1 MAGVLAAIAF
11 VTYVFVYTPL
21 KRRTTASLLVGA
33 VPGAI
38 PPLIGWS
45 AATGIID
52 VPGLLL
58 FATLF
63 LWQVPHFLAIAL
75 FRRREFARAGLVVQP
90 NEAGGDRAAR
100 LNIVQY
106 TAALVA
112 VSLMFNPFRV
122 AHGMYFAVAAGSG
135 RDLPG
140 SRSQRPAP
148 RLLPAMGPRRVPRF
162 NRLSG
167 RAAVGAR
174 HRPRAFRLTRRGE
187 TACRAPLDT

>member
-1 MAGVLAAIAF
+1 TAALAFGLALAAISVPALTFGVNAITGLLAAIAL
-11 VTYVFVYTPL
+11 VSYVIVYTPL

-45 AATGIID
+45 AATRIID

-90 NEAGGDRAAR
+90 NEAGGGRAAR
-100 LNIVQY
+100 PNRVQD
-106 TAALVA
+106 TAA
-112 VSLMFNPFRV
+112 
-122 AHGMYFAVAAGSG
+122 
-135 RDLPG
+135 
-140 SRSQRPAP
+140 
-148 RLLPAMGPRRVPRF
+148 
-162 NRLSG
+162 
-167 RAAVGAR
+167 
-174 HRPRAFRLTRRGE
+174 
-187 TACRAPLDT
+187 

>member
-1 MAGVLAAIAF
+1 MLAAIAF

-21 KRRTTASLLVGA
+21 NRRTTASLVVGA

-135 RDLPG
+135 AIFLVHGLKGLRPG
-140 SRSQRPAP
+140 SCQRWA
-148 RLLPAMGPRRVPRF
+148 RAEFLASIAYLAVLLSVLVIDHARF
-162 NRLSG
+162 
-167 RAAVGAR
+167 V
-174 HRPRAFRLTRRGE
+174 
-187 TACRAPLDT
+187 